1 MNSTTA
7 QDKPLDGL
15 IALTTGATRGI
26 GRACA
31 LALAD
36 AGAHVIAVGRTQG
49 ALEALDDE
57 ILAATGARATLV
69 PLDLSESDSIDG
81 LGRAIYERWGKLDIL
96 VHAAGIL
103 GEMTPVSHLEPKV
116 WDRTIGVNLTS
127 SYRVIRSLEP
137 LFKRAPAA
145 RAIFLTSGLATKPR
159 AFWGVYAA
167 TKAGLEALVGC
178 WADELEH
185 TPIRSVLLNPGPMR
199 TKMRATAYPG
209 EDPQTLPDP
218 AEIGPM
224 VVQLARPDLAPPARA
239 SFAEW
244 KSKVGADA

>member
-31 LALAD
+31 LALAN

-49 ALEALDDE
+49 ALEALDDD

-69 PLDLSESDSIDG
+69 PLDLSQADGIDG

-127 SYRVIRSLEP
+127 SYRLIRSLEP

-167 TKAGLEALVGC
+167 TKAGLESLVGC

-185 TPIRSVLLNPGPMR
+185 TQIRSVLLNPGPMR

-209 EDPQTLPDP
+209 EDPQTLPEP
-218 AEIGPM
+218 SEVGPM
-224 VVQLARPDLAPPARA
+224 VVELARPDLAPPARA

-244 KSKVGADA
+244 TSKVGAEA